1 MIINRKDVMN
11 KIFFLCSF
19 LGCLYSC
26 TSVNHLSDSISIEWS
41 YDNADSLTL
50 FKDDAVLVPSMP
62 VGETKQLHLNGFE
75 RGRYKILIYDNSQVV
90 EYKTFSLR

>member
-26 TSVNHLSDSISIEWS
+26 TSTKHFSDQVSIEWEYEYADSISLMKGDEI
-41 YDNADSLTL
+41 
-50 FKDDAVLVPSMP
+50 LVPGMP
-62 VGETKQLHLNGFE
+62 VGNTKQLHLNGFQK
-75 RGRYKILIYDNSQVV
+75 GTYKVLVYDNSQVV
-90 EYKTFSLR
+90 ELKTFSLR

>member
-1 MIINRKDVMN
+1 MKN
-11 KIFFLCSF
+11 IFLISLFF
-19 LGCLYSC
+19 IGVYSC
-26 TSVNHLSDSISIEWS
+26 KSVNHLNDSISIEWS

-50 FKDDAVLVPSMP
+50 FKDDVVLVPSMP